1 VRVDVRDGVLVL
13 VMLVAVRMVVM
24 VVVVVVMIVIVRFV
38 LVALDSHAVA
48 GAAAGRA
55 HVS

>member
-1 VRVDVRDGVLVL
+1 VRVDVRDRVL

-24 VVVVVVMIVIVRFV
+24 MVVVVMIVIVRFV